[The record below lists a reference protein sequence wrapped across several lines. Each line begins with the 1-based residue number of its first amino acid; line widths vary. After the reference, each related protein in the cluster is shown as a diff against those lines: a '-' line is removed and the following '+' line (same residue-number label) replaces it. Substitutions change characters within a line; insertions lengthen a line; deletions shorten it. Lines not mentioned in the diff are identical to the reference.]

1 MRQTGII
8 NIRFSTFVI
17 SAGIVVSDMR
27 VSKTPKGMEIYLKRT
42 KISLIVHLPDI
53 SIAARFIKQRIIKV
67 GRSANCI
74 SKSIKLYLERT
85 AIIIKVNVNKPKVA
99 SNLTKTFFLE
109 MLFSRMIS
117 TKLVSA
123 FSKYTSSVRCSPDNN
138 SLTLMLS
145 ALQSTS

>member
-8 NIRFSTFVI
+8 SIRFSASVMP
-17 SAGIVVSDMR
+17 AGIVASDIR
-27 VSKTPKGMEIYLKRT
+27 VSKTPKGMEIFLKRT
-42 KISLIVHLPDI
+42 KISLMVRLPDI

-85 AIIIKVNVNKPKVA
+85 AIIIRVNVNKLRVA
-99 SNLTKTFFLE
+99 SNLAKTFFLE
-109 MLFSRMIS
+109 ILFSRIIS

-123 FSKYTSSVRCSPDNN
+123 FSKYTSSFRCSPDSN

-145 ALQSTS
+145 ALQSVS